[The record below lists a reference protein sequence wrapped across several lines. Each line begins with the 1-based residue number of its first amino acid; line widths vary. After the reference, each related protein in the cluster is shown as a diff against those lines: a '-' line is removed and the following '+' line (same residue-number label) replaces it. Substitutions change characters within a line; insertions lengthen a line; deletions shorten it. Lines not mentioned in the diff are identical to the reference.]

1 MIREQLF
8 DRISLNVSETD
19 KFKTNF
25 LSFFFSVPLDSQT
38 VAEYALIPKVLL
50 RGSEKFPDMRAV
62 NRHLDR
68 LYGAHI
74 STTVLKRGERQVI
87 GIFASCL
94 CNEYAFEKTDILK
107 ELISTVRE
115 IFFLP
120 RIQDGGFIPTY
131 VESEKKNQTDFIMA
145 QKNNKNQYAL
155 KRCQQE
161 MCSDETYGISEYGTA
176 EQVAAI
182 TPASLYKAYE
192 RFISQADIDIFFVGR
207 CDKAQL
213 KADMKEMLCGIKRD
227 SVQPFVPNIIKEVK
241 EVKNI
246 EEEMN
251 ITQGKLTLGFRS
263 GTSIYEKN
271 YLGFSLFNEIFG
283 GSPSSK
289 LFMNVREKLSL
300 CYYCT
305 AIPEAHKGLLFVA
318 SGIEVENK
326 EKAQSEILAQL
337 EDIKKGNISDAEF
350 DSAVKS
356 LINGYSELNDDP
368 QSLSLWYYSRMLAG
382 ISETPEQVCERIR
395 ALTKEDAVNAACG
408 VVLDTVYFLKGA
420 KG

>member
-1 MIREQLF
+1 LIKENIF
-8 DRISLNVSETD
+8 DRISLNISKTD

-25 LSFFFSVPLDSQT
+25 LSLFFSVPLKEET
-38 VAEYALIPKVLL
+38 AAEYALLPKVLT
-50 RGSEKFPDMRAV
+50 RGSNKFPDMRAI

-68 LYGAHI
+68 LYGGHI
-74 STTVLKRGERQVI
+74 STTVFKRGERQII

-107 ELISTVRE
+107 ELIKTAGE
-115 IFFLP
+115 LFFNP
-120 RIQDGGFIPTY
+120 KTENGGFTASY
-131 VESEKKNQTDFIMA
+131 VESEKKNQIDFIMA

-155 KRCQQE
+155 RRCQQE
-161 MCSDETYGISEYGTA
+161 MCADEAYGLSEYGTA
-176 EQVAAI
+176 EQVSAI
-182 TPASLYKAYE
+182 TPVSLYKAYK
-192 RFISQADIDIFFVGR
+192 RFIAQANIDVFFVGK
-207 CDKAQL
+207 CDENTL
-213 KADMKEMLCGIKRD
+213 KSDITEMLSGVERADAEEFK
-227 SVQPFVPNIIKEVK
+227 PNIIKTVG

-251 ITQGKLTLGFRS
+251 INQGKLTLGFRS
-263 GTSIYEKN
+263 GMSIYDEN
-271 YLGFSLFNEIFG
+271 YLSFSLFNEIFG

-305 AIPEAHKGLLFVA
+305 AVPEAHKGLLFVA

-326 EKAQSEILAQL
+326 KKAQDEILAQL
-337 EDIKKGNISDAEF
+337 NDIKNGKISDAEF

-368 QSLSLWYYSRMLAG
+368 QSLSLWYYGRMLAG
-382 ISETPEQVCERIR
+382 ISETPEAVCQKITN
-395 ALTKEDAVNAACG
+395 LTKEDVINAARG

-420 KG
+420 NQ

>member
-8 DRISLNVSETD
+8 DRISLNASETD

-25 LSFFFSVPLDSQT
+25 LSFFFSVPLDSRT
-38 VAEYALIPKVLL
+38 VAEYALLPKVLM
-50 RGSEKFPDMRAV
+50 RGSENFPDMRTI

-74 STTVLKRGERQVI
+74 STTVFKRGERQVV

-120 RIQDGGFIPTY
+120 LIKDGGFIPAY

-155 KRCQQE
+155 RRCQQE
-161 MCSDETYGISEYGTA
+161 MCANETFGISEQGTV
-176 EQVAAI
+176 EQVSAI
-182 TPASLYKAYE
+182 TPVSLYKAYE
-192 RFISQADIDIFFVGR
+192 RFIAQADIDVFFVGR
-207 CDKAQL
+207 CDKDQL
-213 KADMKEMLCGIKRD
+213 KADIKNMLCGVKRD
-227 SVQPFVPNIIKEVK
+227 KVESFVPNIIKEVK

-263 GTSIYEKN
+263 GTSIYEKD
-271 YLGFSLFNEIFG
+271 YLSFSLFNEIFG

-300 CYYCT
+300 CYYCS
-305 AIPEAHKGLLFVA
+305 AVPEAHKGLLFVA

-326 EKAQSEILAQL
+326 EKAQREILTQL
-337 EDIKKGNISDAEF
+337 DDIKNGNISDAEF

-382 ISETPEQVCERIR
+382 ISETPEQVCEKVR
-395 ALTKEDAVNAACG
+395 ALTKEDAVKAASG
-408 VVLDTVYFLKGA
+408 VVLDTVYLLKGA
-420 KG
+420 TH